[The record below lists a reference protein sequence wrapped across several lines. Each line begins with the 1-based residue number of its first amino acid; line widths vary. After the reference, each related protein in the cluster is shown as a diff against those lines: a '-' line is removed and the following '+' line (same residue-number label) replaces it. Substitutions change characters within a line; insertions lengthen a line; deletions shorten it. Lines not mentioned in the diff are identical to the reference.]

1 VKNITADMNRRKFS
15 FILLVLILLTPQ
27 VGAVS
32 PDEAK
37 KDVIKEL
44 VQDKSI
50 ENAELNY
57 RIYVRSLE
65 IIAIARS
72 GLKEREVIEE
82 YAKWLKSLQEAD
94 GSFPP
99 IITFDVSGVPFCD
112 AYYYAERPK
121 GFESFPSC
129 LYGFSLRKCPEY
141 SYVITCSRVASTAL
155 VLYAL
160 LDAGEPKNSPV
171 IKNGVQYLLR
181 TMKNGTYWTYV
192 YTISSSKSGYSTC
205 EEAEK
210 IWGFKETPSLVSTA
224 YAIALLHRLGYDVSK
239 PLEWLNSNFEPKNL
253 MNEKYLE
260 YLLENE
266 TSEWGYNFPFY
277 QLGFPS
283 VHFFHR
289 EPFESLVIPL
299 VLIKEEELEL
309 NQNAISFVVS
319 VLNKTKLSFSDYY
332 GLHISVNLFW
342 DSEEKYRIRMMFNG
356 TNLTKIEKN
365 GTFHYLLSEVWE
377 FKAFEKN
384 FTINGNINFT
394 IPEEIT
400 WEPEIAV
407 FLLKKLSNGSYM
419 RVGCAEIEKC
429 GEGCYNF
436 KIRPHYDWWSDS
448 LRPSVMALLWY
459 YLSGETRDIG
469 KFLEEYNLLGC
480 ESELTGGYEIR
491 GCSEDYAM
499 LLLLMDLQSG
509 SFKISE
515 KEFSQIKLAGFF
527 VALVSISLIIGYL
540 IRKRKVG

>member
-1 VKNITADMNRRKFS
+1 MKRLTISMNRRKFS

-27 VGAVS
+27 AGAVS
-32 PDEAK
+32 LDEAK

-50 ENAELNY
+50 KNADLNY

-72 GLKEREVIEE
+72 GFKEREIIEE

-99 IITFDVSGVPFCD
+99 IITFDVPGVPFCD

-121 GFESFPSC
+121 DFESFPSC

-155 VLYAL
+155 ILYAL
-160 LDAGEPKNSPV
+160 LDAGEPEDSPV
-171 IKNGVQYLLR
+171 IKNGVQYLLK
-181 TMKNGTYWTYV
+181 TMKNETYWTYV
-192 YTISSSKSGYSTC
+192 YTISSSKGGYSTC

-253 MNEKYLE
+253 MNEKYLA
-260 YLLENE
+260 YFLENE
-266 TSEWGYNFPFY
+266 TPEWGYNFPFY

-283 VHFFHR
+283 VHFLHR
-289 EPFESLVIPL
+289 EPLESLVVPL
-299 VLIKEEELEL
+299 VLIKEEGLEL
-309 NQNAISFVVS
+309 NQTAINFVVS
-319 VLNKTKLSFSDYY
+319 VLNKTKLSFTNYY
-332 GLHISVNLFW
+332 DLHISVNLFW
-342 DSEEKYRIRMMFNG
+342 DSKEKYYIQMTFNG
-356 TNLTKIEKN
+356 TNLSKIEEN
-365 GTFHYLLSEVWE
+365 GTFHYLLSKRWE
-377 FKAFEKN
+377 FEAFEKN
-384 FTINGNINFT
+384 FTISGNINFT
-394 IPEEIT
+394 IPEEIS

-419 RVGCAEIEKC
+419 KVGCAEIEKC
-429 GEGCYNF
+429 NKGCYNF
-436 KIRPHYDWWSDS
+436 KIRPRYDWWSDS

-459 YLSGETRDIG
+459 YLSGETQDIR
-469 KFLEEYNLLGC
+469 KFLEEYNLLRC
-480 ESELTGGYEIR
+480 ESELTGEYGIR

-509 SFKISE
+509 SFEISE
-515 KEFSQIKLAGFF
+515 KEFLQRKLAGFF
-527 VALVSISLIIGYL
+527 VALMSISLIAWY
-540 IRKRKVG
+540 IRKRKVS